1 LGARNMEDV
10 EIAKAPPVWKSFLVG
25 LLLLTMV
32 LAPVCGMVLYFSPLA
47 AKLGWYA
54 GATMPFGF
62 ALGFLASMVLAAIFA
77 MRASR

>member
-1 LGARNMEDV
+1 MSEVEDV
-10 EIAKAPPVWKSFLVG
+10 RAPPMWKSFLVG

-32 LAPVCGMVLYFSPLA
+32 LAPLCGMVLYFSPLA
-47 AKLGWYA
+47 EKLGWYA

-62 ALGFLASMVLAAIFA
+62 ALGFLLSMLLAAVFA

>member
-1 LGARNMEDV
+1 MLLTSKLIGTDGLGARNMEDV

-32 LAPVCGMVLYFSPLA
+32 LAPVSGMVLYFSPLA

-62 ALGFLASMVLAAIFA
+62 AWQRYL
-77 MRASR
+77 R